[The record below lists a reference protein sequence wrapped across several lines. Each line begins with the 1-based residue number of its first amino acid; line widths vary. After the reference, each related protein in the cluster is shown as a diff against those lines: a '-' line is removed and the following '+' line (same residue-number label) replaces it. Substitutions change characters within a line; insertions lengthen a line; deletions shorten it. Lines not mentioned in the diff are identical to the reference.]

1 MPPIPI
7 REAQRL
13 PDLVIGQITLPNA
26 SVELCAFPEVVAETI
41 TVTEE
46 EPVLSLGLSPL
57 LGSSEG
63 RMAGD
68 RRTPFAR
75 FGAMG
80 FRPAGVP
87 MEMRIEGGAFHTV
100 RCRFAPD
107 AIAQALGD
115 QPLNDAQLAACFDI
129 RSPALED
136 AMLRLAGEVDRPAF
150 DTPALAAALTSTI
163 LIDLA
168 RYLSD
173 AGHLAQRR
181 KGGLSPRILRQVLA
195 RIDQPGTPPSIA
207 ELAQRYGLSRFHF
220 MRCFK
225 QSTGISAGT
234 YIAQQRIARAKA
246 LLMIDTMSLTAIAH
260 ALGYAGL
267 PAFSAAFRKATGRSP
282 GTWRTFMR

>member
-1 MPPIPI
+1 MEPIPI
-7 REAQRL
+7 REAQHL
-13 PDLVIGQITLPNA
+13 PGLVIGQITLPTA
-26 SVELCAFPEVVAETI
+26 SVELCAFPEVLRETI
-41 TVTEE
+41 TVIEE

-57 LGSSEG
+57 LGQSEA

-68 RRTPFAR
+68 RRIPFGR
-75 FGAMG
+75 FGALG
-80 FRPAGVP
+80 FRPAGIP

-100 RCRFAPD
+100 RCRFSPD
-107 AIAQALGD
+107 SVARALGHQLD
-115 QPLNDAQLAACFDI
+115 EAQLAACFDI

-150 DTPALAAALTSTI
+150 DSPALATALVSTI

-173 AGHLAQRR
+173 AGQLAHRR
-181 KGGLSPRILRQVLA
+181 KGGLPPRVLRQVLA
-195 RIDQPGTPPSIA
+195 RIDQPGTPPTIA
-207 ELAQRYGLSRFHF
+207 DLAQCCGLSRFHF

-225 QSTGISAGT
+225 QSTGLSAGE
-234 YIAQQRIARAKA
+234 YIAQQRITRAKA
-246 LLMIDTMSLTAIAH
+246 LLMADTVPLTAIALE
-260 ALGYAGL
+260 LGYAGL